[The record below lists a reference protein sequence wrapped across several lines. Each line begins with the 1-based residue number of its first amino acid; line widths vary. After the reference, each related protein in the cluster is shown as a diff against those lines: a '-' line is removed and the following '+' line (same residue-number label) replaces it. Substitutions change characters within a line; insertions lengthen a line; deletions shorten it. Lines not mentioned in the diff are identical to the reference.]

1 MIQARAL
8 LGLQVLTAPYAHALL
23 FAVQQ
28 GRWKPTRFADWGG
41 GLQVASEWQAPRTR
55 ECVKGSDLA
64 GNDYATGLYLS
75 DLDAIT
81 WPQVLA
87 CAGTVPRALLMR
99 GDPLAGRSDVNPFGA
114 WGKDAQLAI
123 LELRG
128 PAGGE
133 PWARLFELCNAARAA
148 TKAEPPWRIWLA
160 GPDFWPLGVMS
171 EVARLGGRGAPATQ
185 QAAPATKPPPFGA
198 RRK

>member
-1 MIQARAL
+1 MIQARTL

-23 FAVQQ
+23 FFVQQ
-28 GRWKPTRFADWGG
+28 GRWKPQTFTDWGG
-41 GLQVASEWQAPRTR
+41 GLSVVTDWRAPQAR
-55 ECVKGSDLA
+55 ECVTGSDLA
-64 GNDYATGLYLS
+64 GNDYTTGLYLS
-75 DLDAIT
+75 DLDAVT

-87 CAGTVPRALLMR
+87 CAGDVPRVLLTR
-99 GDPLAGRSDVNPFGA
+99 GDPLAAQDAVNPYGA
-114 WGKDAQLAI
+114 WGKTAQAAI

-148 TKAEPPWRIWLA
+148 AKAEPPWRVWLA
-160 GPDFWPLGVMS
+160 GPDFWPLWVMS
-171 EVARLGGRGAPATQ
+171 EVARLAPA
-185 QAAPATKPPPFGA
+185 APPANKVPFGGS